1 MSTIRPRAESD
12 HHGLAPVIVQPRR
25 ILIVSHQFPPHVTG
39 IGNVAAAEAAHLVA
53 SGNEVTV
60 MTTGGDGGPPVM
72 TAEGYR
78 LVHVTA
84 WEGLERRRGIP
95 FPVSGPAMLA
105 QTRRLVKWADMVH
118 IHDVLYMPCW
128 AAAWSAR
135 SIGRPTIITQHVA
148 TVAHTSR
155 ATRLAQRAVYGTAGS
170 RILRGAARV
179 TVVNGRVG
187 DFVESQ
193 GVERSRIRLLPNGV
207 DTDRFRPAEPG
218 EREAVRARHG
228 IPEDAVVALFV
239 GRFVPKKGVHKLL
252 AALSDEYVVV
262 LVGGDRPAG
271 LAADPRAIFLGEMG
285 PDEVAGV
292 YRASDVFVLPSE
304 SEGFPLSAQEAMASG
319 IPVVLRHDDGYA
331 PYQLDDVGVRFVDGS
346 PESIRRELTTLAT
359 DPARRAGMGEAALH
373 HARSRFAWR
382 EHTARLEA
390 LWDEVLDEER

>member
-1 MSTIRPRAESD
+1 MSTIRPHATSD
-12 HHGLAPVIVQPRR
+12 HHEPHRVIMQPRR

-60 MTTGGDGGPPVM
+60 MTTGGDGGPATVTP
-72 TAEGYR
+72 EGYR
-78 LVHVTA
+78 LVRISA
-84 WEGLERRRGIP
+84 WDGLDRHRGIP
-95 FPVSGPAMLA
+95 FPVSGPAMLS
-105 QTRRLVKWADMVH
+105 QTRRLVRWADMVH

-128 AAAWSAR
+128 AAAWAAR
-135 SIGRPTIITQHVA
+135 AAKRPVIVTQHVA
-148 TVAHTSR
+148 TVAHTS
-155 ATRLAQRAVYGTAGS
+155 ATTRLAQRAVYGTAGS
-170 RILRGAARV
+170 RILRGASRV

-187 DFVESQ
+187 DFVAGQ

-207 DTDRFRPAEPG
+207 DTDRFRPAEAG
-218 EREAVRARHG
+218 ERESVRERYG
-228 IPEDAVVALFV
+228 IPREAVVALFV

-252 AALSDEYVVV
+252 AALDDAYTVV
-262 LVGGDRPAG
+262 LVGGDRPAS
-271 LAADPRAIFLGEMG
+271 LPEDPRAIFLGELG
-285 PDEVAGV
+285 PDAVADL

-319 IPVVLRHDDGYA
+319 IPVILRHDDGYA
-331 PYQLDDVGVRFVDGS
+331 PYQLDGAGVQFVDGS
-346 PESIRRELTTLAT
+346 PESIRSGLGSLAA
-359 DPARRAGMGEAALH
+359 DPARRAQMGEAALS

>member
-1 MSTIRPRAESD
+1 MSTIRPHAEPGPHD
-12 HHGLAPVIVQPRR
+12 PAPVILQPRR

-60 MTTGGDGGPPVM
+60 LTTGGDGGPATIAP
-72 TAEGYR
+72 EGYR
-78 LVHVTA
+78 LVRSTA
-84 WEGLERRRGIP
+84 WEGLERRTGVP
-95 FPVSGPAMLA
+95 FPISGPATLS

-128 AAAWSAR
+128 AAAWCAHR
-135 SIGRPTIITQHVA
+135 AKRPTIITQHVA
-148 TVAHTSR
+148 TVAHTSVV
-155 ATRLAQRAVYGTAGS
+155 TRFAQRAVYGTAGS

-179 TVVNGRVG
+179 MVVNGRVG

-193 GVERSRIRLLPNGV
+193 GVARERIRLLPNGV

-218 EREAVRARHG
+218 EREVVRARHG
-228 IPEDAVVALFV
+228 IPQDAVVALFV

-252 AALSDEYVVV
+252 AALSDDYVVV
-262 LVGGDRPAG
+262 LAGGERPENVPEDR
-271 LAADPRAIFLGEMG
+271 RAIFLGELS
-285 PDEVAGV
+285 PDEVAAV

-331 PYQLDDVGVRFVDGS
+331 PYGLDDVGVRFVDGS
-346 PESIRRELTTLAT
+346 PQSIRAELTALAR
-359 DPARRAGMGEAALH
+359 DPQRRAEMGEAALH